1 MCEVQS
7 LQAQLAD
14 IEHDNE
20 SSSERSSVYEPARP
34 QLLSM
39 PVEIFLK
46 ICSFLDADFLSHT
59 LAKVCTR
66 FQTILEDSHI
76 WKYWYHSKL
85 EGSVYPP
92 LPHLQY
98 WEEEPID
105 WQSMCVESASEK
117 RRWENVRETMKHIV
131 VKDIHFAS
139 VDTVL
144 LVNNGEFC
152 ISGGRDRGMALW
164 CVADISPAGPEVAT
178 PSRAP
183 GGGVSHAVLATTQ
196 PRHIRHGAH
205 EGWVWDLA
213 ADCEHNTKFVYSA
226 SWDNSVK
233 VWDLN
238 RDFTPVHSYRC
249 GMSALCVD
257 TCGDMVLA
265 GLYSKRIMAFDVR
278 VGTEAVCKYKPH
290 RGPVLGLATL
300 GPQVASVSEDRTLA
314 VWDARARRTLV
325 QDLRLPTEKAYPVCV
340 SWARPALYVGD
351 SKGGLHL
358 LHPEKFSLVATHE
371 VWQEPPSTQP
381 ASKITGC
388 LQTAAGLILVSDRG
402 EVKFLYNSFPPREYC
417 STRTTAPDVTQ
428 VRYLNGILVVGS
440 CDSALE
446 FWIPAERYDSAIP
459 TRDSSSYSGIPTRDS
474 SSDSAIPTEGSSTE
488 SPE

>member
-1 MCEVQS
+1 MCDVQA
-7 LQAQLAD
+7 LQVQLAD
-14 IEHDNE
+14 IENDNE
-20 SSSERSSVYEPARP
+20 CSSEHSSVYEPARP

-66 FQTILEDSHI
+66 FETILEDSHI

-85 EGSVYPP
+85 EGSTYPP
-92 LPHLQY
+92 LPHLQH
-98 WEEEPID
+98 WEEKPID
-105 WQSMCVESASEK
+105 WQSLCVESASEK

-144 LVNNGEFC
+144 LVNNGELC

-164 CVADISPAGPEVAT
+164 CVADISPSGPEVAT

-183 GGGVSHAVLATTQ
+183 GGGVAHAVLAATQ

-238 RDFTPVHSYRC
+238 RDFTAVHSFRC

-257 TCGDMVLA
+257 TCSDMVLA
-265 GLYSKRIMAFDVR
+265 GLYSKRIMVFDVR
-278 VGTEAVCKYKPH
+278 VGAEAVCKYKPH
-290 RGPVLGLATL
+290 RGPVLGLATS
-300 GPQVASVSEDRTLA
+300 GPQVASVSEDRSLA

-325 QDLRLPTEKAYPVCV
+325 QRRLRADQAYPVCV
-340 SWARPALYVGD
+340 SWAGPALYVGD

-358 LHPEKFSLVATHE
+358 LHPENFSLVATHE

-388 LQTAAGLILVSDRG
+388 LQTPAGLILVSDRG
-402 EVKFLYNSFPPREYC
+402 EVKFMYNSFPPREYC

-459 TRDSSSYSGIPTRDS
+459 TLDS
-474 SSDSAIPTEGSSTE
+474 SSDTAIRH
-488 SPE
+488 